1 MNTTFKLSSIIIAK
15 NEESNIKRC
24 IDSQLD
30 CIDEII
36 ILIDDS
42 STDKTFEIANSY
54 TNVKVEKV
62 KWQGYSE
69 TKKYAV
75 SLTNNEWIFWIDAD
89 EAITEK
95 LQEEIIEFKNSDPK
109 YYAYSVPRKA
119 YFLGKW
125 IKHSGWYPGRATR
138 LFNKNNVKF
147 SEDNRVHEYLVVS
160 GGVGELNADLDHFTD
175 PTIHHYFEKFNNYT
189 TLAADDLI
197 KKGKGLNIF
206 DLILRP
212 PLMFIKMYI
221 IKLGF
226 LDGVEGFILAFFSS
240 AYVFTKYCK
249 FWEKKVK

>member
-75 SLTNNEWIFWIDAD
+75 SLTNNE
-89 EAITEK
+89 
-95 LQEEIIEFKNSDPK
+95 
-109 YYAYSVPRKA
+109 
-119 YFLGKW
+119 
-125 IKHSGWYPGRATR
+125 
-138 LFNKNNVKF
+138 
-147 SEDNRVHEYLVVS
+147 
-160 GGVGELNADLDHFTD
+160 
-175 PTIHHYFEKFNNYT
+175 
-189 TLAADDLI
+189 
-197 KKGKGLNIF
+197 
-206 DLILRP
+206 
-212 PLMFIKMYI
+212 
-221 IKLGF
+221 
-226 LDGVEGFILAFFSS
+226 
-240 AYVFTKYCK
+240 
-249 FWEKKVK
+249 